1 MIAGTLDIEQQD
13 VLKAVNL
20 YTQALVLLDQ
30 YDHQSLEKPEGSSP
44 IYRITYKDC
53 REMVNHTQMQKFVRL
68 YLIGKIEE
76 LELLINR
83 FLVLVRPGPFLLFLN
98 SA

>member
-30 YDHQSLEKPEGSSP
+30 YDHQSLEKPEASNP

-53 REMVNHTQMQKFVRL
+53 REMN
-68 YLIGKIEE
+68 
-76 LELLINR
+76 N
-83 FLVLVRPGPFLLFLN
+83 
-98 SA
+98 